1 MSDVV
6 AFYQQ
11 QAAHCLSS
19 IPWLAKAQ
27 SEAWSTF
34 MRLGFPGRRHEEW
47 KYTPVDFLQQQL
59 FSPAPEQSTSS
70 CASTSDVPVQ
80 TKVLIHNGSLVEL
93 PHGLPHVPKGVLVLS
108 LQQALTEHSELLK
121 PYLTQILHQEHG
133 VHALNTALIQCG
145 VVIYIPKGVSIEEP
159 IALIHHQDHDK
170 QATHLRHVI
179 IAESGSKASI
189 IEEYSGIEDAT
200 YCTNTITELFLGE
213 HAQLT
218 HYKLQREGKRAV
230 HLGHLAVRQAASSH
244 FSSHSLSLGAALA
257 RSDISIQLQ
266 EEHATCLMNGIYAP
280 TQGQHVDHHTLV
292 HHLVPHCSSEQ
303 DYKGVLK
310 GRSRA
315 VFNGKVVVAKGAQHT
330 QARQQNKNLLLSPD
344 AEIDTKPQ
352 LEIFAD
358 DVQCT
363 HGATVGQLDE
373 EALFYLASRGL
384 DRLVGAH
391 YLIRAFAA
399 DNLKLIPNRALADWM
414 SHLLMQQLG

>member
-1 MSDVV
+1 
-6 AFYQQ
+6 
-11 QAAHCLSS
+11 
-19 IPWLAKAQ
+19 
-27 SEAWSTF
+27 
-34 MRLGFPGRRHEEW
+34 
-47 KYTPVDFLQQQL
+47 
-59 FSPAPEQSTSS
+59 
-70 CASTSDVPVQ
+70 
-80 TKVLIHNGSLVEL
+80 
-93 PHGLPHVPKGVLVLS
+93 
-108 LQQALTEHSELLK
+108 
-121 PYLTQILHQEHG
+121 
-133 VHALNTALIQCG
+133 
-145 VVIYIPKGVSIEEP
+145 
-159 IALIHHQDHDK
+159 
-170 QATHLRHVI
+170 
-179 IAESGSKASI
+179 
-189 IEEYSGIEDAT
+189 
-200 YCTNTITELFLGE
+200 
-213 HAQLT
+213 
-218 HYKLQREGKRAV
+218 
-230 HLGHLAVRQAASSH
+230 
-244 FSSHSLSLGAALA
+244 
-257 RSDISIQLQ
+257 
-266 EEHATCLMNGIYAP
+266 MNGIYAP

-330 QARQQNKNLLLSPD
+330 QARQQNKNLLLSTD